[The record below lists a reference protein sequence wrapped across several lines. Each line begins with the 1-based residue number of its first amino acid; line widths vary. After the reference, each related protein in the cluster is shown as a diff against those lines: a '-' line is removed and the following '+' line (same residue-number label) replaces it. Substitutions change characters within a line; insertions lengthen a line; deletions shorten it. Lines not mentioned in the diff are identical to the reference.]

1 MKSILLMSFT
11 AMLLATI
18 IKTQKQLKN
27 KSLILTLLIP
37 LSFSNLFSQE
47 RVNKPLPIISTIIN
61 SQLTKSTGWTL
72 NPEGQWV
79 SRANRIPAFIENEF
93 KILIDYEKDGLGIDN
108 FISYQIRDI
117 KIQDSTYGILIKKFK
132 DGYYKYETIDEGW
145 TAYNSAEFYVFN
157 KQELK
162 KLDSIKI
169 DSINLVK
176 IDIIYSNSIIW
187 ISNETYISDIQKAI
201 AKQIEE
207 KKETPEIEKHLIFHI
222 APYKSKNKVQYQIYS
237 NFSTYNIIG
246 GIMRE
251 HKVKDENGKYSWDL
265 KQIYLTN
272 DLFKYCYFET
282 DLITFNSFLKITK

>member
-1 MKSILLMSFT
+1 MKSILLMSIT
-11 AMLLATI
+11 VMLLTML
-18 IKTQKQLKN
+18 IKTQKQMKN
-27 KSLILTLLIP
+27 KSLILTLLIS

-47 RVNKPLPIISTIIN
+47 RVNKPMPVISTTIN
-61 SQLTKSTGWTL
+61 SQLTKATGWTL

-108 FISYQIRDI
+108 FISYQMRDI
-117 KIQDSTYGILIKKFK
+117 KIQDSTYGILIKKYK
-132 DGYYKYETIDEGW
+132 DGYYKYDAINEGW
-145 TAYNSAEFYVFN
+145 TAYNSVEYYVFN
-157 KQELK
+157 KRELK
-162 KLDSIKI
+162 NLDSMKI

-176 IDIIYSNSIIW
+176 IDIIYSNSITW
-187 ISNETYISDIQKAI
+187 ISNETYITDIQNAI

-207 KKETPEIEKHLIFHI
+207 KKETSENENYLIFHI

-237 NFSTYNIIG
+237 NYSKYNIIG

-251 HKVKDENGKYSWDL
+251 HKVKDENGKNSWDQ

-282 DLITFNSFLKITK
+282 DLLTFNSFLKITK

>member
-1 MKSILLMSFT
+1 MKSILLMSI
-11 AMLLATI
+11 AVMLLATL
-18 IKTQKQLKN
+18 IKSQKQMKN
-27 KSLILTLLIP
+27 KSLVLTLLIS

-47 RVNKPLPIISTIIN
+47 RVNKPLPKISTIIN

-79 SRANRIPAFIENEF
+79 SRANRIPAFIENEY
-93 KILIDYEKDGLGIDN
+93 KTLIDYEKDGLGLDN

-117 KIQDSTYGILIKKFK
+117 KIQDSTYGILIKKYK
-132 DGYYKYETIDEGW
+132 DGYFEYEAISEGW
-145 TAYNSAEFYVFN
+145 TAYNSVEYIVFN
-157 KQELK
+157 KRELK

-176 IDIIYSNSIIW
+176 IDIIYSNSISW
-187 ISNETYISDIQKAI
+187 ISNETYITDIQKAI

-207 KKETPEIEKHLIFHI
+207 KKETTENENYLIFHI

-237 NFSTYNIIG
+237 NYSKYNIIG
-246 GIMRE
+246 GIMSE
-251 HKVKDENGKYSWDL
+251 HKVKDENMSSSWNL

-282 DLITFNSFLKITK
+282 DLLTFNSFLKITK